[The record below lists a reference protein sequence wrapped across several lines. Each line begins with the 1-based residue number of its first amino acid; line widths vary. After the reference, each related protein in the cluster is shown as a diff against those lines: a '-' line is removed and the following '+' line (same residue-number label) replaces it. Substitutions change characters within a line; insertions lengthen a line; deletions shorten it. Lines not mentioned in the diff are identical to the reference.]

1 MSYNQNYMDE
11 KHAANLFSEIME
23 TPKPSYKELL
33 EELEKKKEQYK
44 KASKKYYDKT
54 FKAKTNMTEEEKKEL
69 EKAKKKRS
77 EYYNKKHFDKIN
89 IKLNKKRKLY
99 LINLKEFLESSYS
112 YDEYTET
119 TIYITPRNL
128 KEALYL
134 NLKDDYAI
142 FDSRLIKPLMI
153 NLLGNECYRKKTY
166 ENINR
171 FYYIFNFTY
180 LMKQINDELKCK

>member
-1 MSYNQNYMDE
+1 MKYDRRR
-11 KHAANLFSEIME
+11 
-23 TPKPSYKELL
+23 
-33 EELEKKKEQYK
+33 KKK
-44 KASKKYYDKT
+44 
-54 FKAKTNMTEEEKKEL
+54 L

-134 NLKDDYAI
+134 NLKDDYEI
-142 FDSRLIKPLMI
+142 LDSRLIKPLMI
-153 NLLGNECYRKKTY
+153 NLLGNECYRKETY